1 MKTAEEMRTMAK
13 SKKDEYSD
21 MEHDRVLRDIESKI
35 ETAAALGD
43 TSTHIAMSRY
53 YMDLVSDDLKMA
65 GYWVDKVSAYVWKI
79 SW

>member
-1 MKTAEEMRTMAK
+1 MKTAEEMRAMAR
-13 SKKDEYSD
+13 SKKDEYSE

-43 TSTHIAMSRY
+43 SSTHVCMSSY
-53 YMDLVSDDLKMA
+53 YMDKVSDDLKMG

>member
-1 MKTAEEMRTMAK
+1 MKTAEEMRAMAK
-13 SKKDEYSD
+13 SKKDEYSE
-21 MEHDRVLRDIESKI
+21 MEHDRVLRDIEGKI

-43 TSTHIAMSRY
+43 SSTHVCMSSY
-53 YMDLVSDDLKMA
+53 YMDKVSDDLKMA